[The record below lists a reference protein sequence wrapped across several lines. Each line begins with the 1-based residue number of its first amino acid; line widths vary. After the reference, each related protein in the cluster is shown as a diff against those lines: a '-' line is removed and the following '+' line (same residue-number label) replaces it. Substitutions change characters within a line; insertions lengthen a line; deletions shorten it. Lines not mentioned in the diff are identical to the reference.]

1 MDESAIEDSTV
12 ISSLANVRLQVKS
25 RLLKNACCP
34 DKDLVVLVSR
44 TGDEEKL
51 SLWKLQ
57 GSKKWEIDMDYGELN
72 GETINGEINALN
84 WSPDG
89 RTSKLCSTGIF
100 HDTFVRF
107 A

>member
-1 MDESAIEDSTV
+1 MYETMGRISNRRQYGD
-12 ISSLANVRLQVKS
+12 SSLANVRLQAKS
-25 RLLKNACCP
+25 RLLKNSCCP
-34 DKDLVVLVSR
+34 DKDLVALVSH

-72 GETINGEINALN
+72 GETITGEINALN

-89 RTSKLCSTGIF
+89 RTSQLYSI
-100 HDTFVRF
+100 
-107 A
+107 

>member
-1 MDESAIEDSTV
+1 MDESAIEDNTV
-12 ISSLANVRLQVKS
+12 ISSLANVRLQAKS
-25 RLLKNACCP
+25 RLLKNSCCP
-34 DKDLVVLVSR
+34 DKDLVALVSH

-72 GETINGEINALN
+72 GETITGEINALN

-89 RTSKLCSTGIF
+89 RTSQLYSI
-100 HDTFVRF
+100 
-107 A
+107 